1 MLVISRR
8 FMERIRIGDN
18 IWITVTYLSDGRV
31 KLGIDA
37 PRSINVAR
45 EEVLPPEERY
55 QQTKD

>member
-1 MLVISRR
+1 
-8 FMERIRIGDN
+8 MERIRIGDN

-37 PRSINVAR
+37 PRNINVAR

-55 QQTKD
+55 EQSKE